1 MSNGRKQFA
10 VYRLKKGF
18 WENEALRYRSWN
30 YLQKFHVQVQADR
43 YEQICVSP
51 FSWELDPS
59 DLCRQLENG
68 LPAASSGE
76 KLEVSDV
83 LAVTKDGI
91 TTAYYVD
98 PEKLIALTGF
108 FHTTASTALLSI
120 DTTDY
125 QIEGR
130 DGNFLAADEIWIDGQ
145 HFFLMQSQQFG
156 KNAAYVVLDSNG
168 KVAAEDTVISHFL
181 FHGLT
186 LLSIKLKED
195 TARRNLTHSLTDY
208 SVQCLFMISLSMS
221 QKRQQATTL
230 AKSACCLTTTWLS
243 PAMPCKTMILISVKD
258 YNQFSQDYYESI
270 INSLQFHQLTCTC
283 GHSSCLS
290 VHGYYT
296 RGIIL
301 PDGKHFLRICRVKCS
316 ECGKTHALLLTSIVP
331 YDRISLS
338 DQHTI
343 VCAFENGTDKYAVCE
358 DNPSLDE
365 SNVRSVI
372 RRYCLY
378 WLQRLLAEKIS
389 LSAIPSLIRECLAAY
404 SMQFMQIHRT
414 EAVLF
419 VCTT

>member
-10 VYRLKKGF
+10 VYRLKKGL

-30 YLQKFHVQVQADR
+30 YLQKFHIQVQSDR
-43 YEQICVSP
+43 YEQVCVSP
-51 FSWELDPS
+51 FSWDLDAS
-59 DLCRQLENG
+59 DLRRQLENG

-98 PEKLIALTGF
+98 PEKLIVLTGF

-130 DGNFLAADEIWIDGQ
+130 AGNFLAADEIWIDGQ

>member
-1 MSNGRKQFA
+1 MSHS
-10 VYRLKKGF
+10 V
-18 WENEALRYRSWN
+18 
-30 YLQKFHVQVQADR
+30 
-43 YEQICVSP
+43 ICSRIV
-51 FSWELDPS
+51 F
-59 DLCRQLENG
+59 N
-68 LPAASSGE
+68 
-76 KLEVSDV
+76 
-83 LAVTKDGI
+83 
-91 TTAYYVD
+91 
-98 PEKLIALTGF
+98 
-108 FHTTASTALLSI
+108 
-120 DTTDY
+120 
-125 QIEGR
+125 
-130 DGNFLAADEIWIDGQ
+130 
-145 HFFLMQSQQFG
+145 
-156 KNAAYVVLDSNG
+156 
-168 KVAAEDTVISHFL
+168 VISHFL

>member
-1 MSNGRKQFA
+1 MKMTTDFA
-10 VYRLKKGF
+10 LLIRDFMTRYLVATRNVSQNTVLSYRDSYVLLLHCLNECYGLKP
-18 WENEALRYRSWN
+18 ENL
-30 YLQKFHVQVQADR
+30 KVQD
-43 YEQICVSP
+43 VSP
-51 FSWELDPS
+51 DRVKSF
-59 DLCRQLENG
+59 LEW
-68 LPAASSGE
+68 LEE
-76 KLEVSDV
+76 KRGCSIRTRNLRLVAIHS
-83 LAVTKDGI
+83 LFRYIAVQQ
-91 TTAYYVD
+91 
-98 PEKLIALTGF
+98 PEYLFQAQQI
-108 FHTTASTALLSI
+108 LSI
-120 DTTDY
+120 
-125 QIEGR
+125 
-130 DGNFLAADEIWIDGQ
+130 
-145 HFFLMQSQQFG
+145 
-156 KNAAYVVLDSNG
+156 
-168 KVAAEDTVISHFL
+168 VISHFL

>member
-10 VYRLKKGF
+10 VYRLKKGL

-30 YLQKFHVQVQADR
+30 YLQKFHIQVQSDR

-130 DGNFLAADEIWIDGQ
+130 AGNFLAADEIWIDGQ